1 MYTFWHSRLEAD
13 MNRTIGDAAEIPTS
27 AQMPNKGSLDLNSVI
42 DPALMQS
49 LPSGGKLP
57 NRSSPSALP
66 ELCLGFLGQIATGGW
81 PVAVDKTVTVQYD
94 TIDEAKQA
102 LLDARKKALQK
113 LQFIDQQIKNLEG
126 RKQNRNEAV
135 GGLESVEGSF
145 L

>member
-1 MYTFWHSRLEAD
+1 MYTSWHWPLEVD

-27 AQMPNKGSLDLNSVI
+27 AQMPNEGSLDLNGVI

-49 LPSGGKLP
+49 FPSGGKLP
-57 NRSSPSALP
+57 NRSSPSALS
-66 ELCLGFLGQIATGGW
+66 ELCLDFFGQIATGGW

-94 TIDEAKQA
+94 TIDEAKLA

-135 GGLESVEGSF
+135 GGLESVEGS
-145 L
+145 LL

>member
-1 MYTFWHSRLEAD
+1 MYTFWNSPLEVD
-13 MNRTIGDAAEIPTS
+13 MSRTIGDAVEILTS
-27 AQMPNKGSLDLNSVI
+27 AQMPNKGSLDLNGII
-42 DPALMQS
+42 DPALMHS
-49 LPSGGKLP
+49 FPSGGKFP

-66 ELCLGFLGQIATGGW
+66 ELCSDFFGQIATGGW

-102 LLDARKKALQK
+102 LLDARKKTLQK
-113 LQFIDQQIKNLEG
+113 LQFINQQIEYLEG

>member
-1 MYTFWHSRLEAD
+1 MYALWESSLEGD
-13 MNRTIGDAAEIPTS
+13 MNRTIGDASEIPTL
-27 AQMPNKGSLDLNSVI
+27 AQVPNEGSFDLNGVI

-49 LPSGGKLP
+49 FPSGGNLP
-57 NRSSPSALP
+57 NRSSPPAIP
-66 ELCLGFLGQIATGGW
+66 ELWSDFFRQIATGGW

-102 LLDARKKALQK
+102 LLDARQKTLQK
-113 LQFIDQQIKNLEG
+113 LQFITQQIENLEG
-126 RKQNRNEAV
+126 RKQKRNEAV